1 MIVLLHFFHLGYSP
15 FILALLFL
23 LYEFVGIFSNLTGGW
38 LTSKFGIKK
47 IILFGFSL
55 QIIGI
60 LSLSFVDNSWNLF
73 LSLIWIIVFQGI
85 CGIAKDLTKTASKSA
100 IKVSSETDSKG
111 NLFKLVSWFTGSKNS
126 IKGIGFFLGGFLIQ
140 LMDFKLALWFLLL
153 LLLLGFIIISF
164 FIPKTFGIFKPSKR
178 ITELLSKSSPINF
191 LSLSRVFMF
200 GSRDIWF
207 VVGLPVFLY
216 SQNWSFWMVGSFL
229 AIWTIGYGL
238 IQGLTPLIINRSSDG
253 ISKEVM
259 ASKFW
264 VFILTIISGILF
276 VELFF
281 NFLNIEK
288 LILITAFLIIFGIVF
303 AINSSL
309 HSYLILAFS
318 SSSKTTEDIGF
329 YYAANAVGRFFGT
342 LLSGLL
348 YQFGSIELCLFG
360 TFIFLVFCLSFTM
373 YLPIFLSKSLF
384 LTLTIAA
391 AFFTIAID

>member
-38 LTSKFGIKK
+38 LTSKFGIKR

-360 TFIFLVFCLSFTM
+360 TFIFLVVCLFFTM
-373 YLPIFLSKSLF
+373 YLPNKLYTHLQS
-384 LTLTIAA
+384 
-391 AFFTIAID
+391 

>member
-60 LSLSFVDNSWNLF
+60 LSLSFVDNTWNLF

-85 CGIAKDLTKTASKSA
+85 C
-100 IKVSSETDSKG
+100 
-111 NLFKLVSWFTGSKNS
+111 
-126 IKGIGFFLGGFLIQ
+126 
-140 LMDFKLALWFLLL
+140 
-153 LLLLGFIIISF
+153 
-164 FIPKTFGIFKPSKR
+164 
-178 ITELLSKSSPINF
+178 
-191 LSLSRVFMF
+191 
-200 GSRDIWF
+200 
-207 VVGLPVFLY
+207 
-216 SQNWSFWMVGSFL
+216 
-229 AIWTIGYGL
+229 
-238 IQGLTPLIINRSSDG
+238 
-253 ISKEVM
+253 
-259 ASKFW
+259 
-264 VFILTIISGILF
+264 
-276 VELFF
+276 
-281 NFLNIEK
+281 
-288 LILITAFLIIFGIVF
+288 GIVF

-318 SSSKTTEDIGF
+318 SSSKTSEDIGF
-329 YYAANAVGRFFGT
+329 YYTANAVGRFFGT

-373 YLPIFLSKSLF
+373 YLPNKLYTHLQS
-384 LTLTIAA
+384 
-391 AFFTIAID
+391 

>member
-1 MIVLLHFFHLGYSP
+1 
-15 FILALLFL
+15 
-23 LYEFVGIFSNLTGGW
+23 
-38 LTSKFGIKK
+38 
-47 IILFGFSL
+47 
-55 QIIGI
+55 
-60 LSLSFVDNSWNLF
+60 
-73 LSLIWIIVFQGI
+73 
-85 CGIAKDLTKTASKSA
+85 
-100 IKVSSETDSKG
+100 
-111 NLFKLVSWFTGSKNS
+111 
-126 IKGIGFFLGGFLIQ
+126 
-140 LMDFKLALWFLLL
+140 
-153 LLLLGFIIISF
+153 
-164 FIPKTFGIFKPSKR
+164 
-178 ITELLSKSSPINF
+178 
-191 LSLSRVFMF
+191 
-200 GSRDIWF
+200 
-207 VVGLPVFLY
+207 
-216 SQNWSFWMVGSFL
+216 MVGSFL

-253 ISKEVM
+253 ISKEVI

-373 YLPIFLSKSLF
+373 YLPNKLYTHLQS
-384 LTLTIAA
+384 
-391 AFFTIAID
+391 

>member
-15 FILALLFL
+15 FIVALLFL

-38 LTSKFGIKK
+38 LTSKFGIKR

-253 ISKEVM
+253 ISKEVI

-288 LILITAFLIIFGIVF
+288 LILITSFLIIFGIVF

-373 YLPIFLSKSLF
+373 YLPNKLYTHLQS
-384 LTLTIAA
+384 
-391 AFFTIAID
+391 

>member
-38 LTSKFGIKK
+38 LTSKFGIKR

-360 TFIFLVFCLSFTM
+360 TFIFLVVCLSFTM
-373 YLPIFLSKSLF
+373 YLPNKLYTHLQS
-384 LTLTIAA
+384 
-391 AFFTIAID
+391 

>member
-15 FILALLFL
+15 FIVALLFL

-281 NFLNIEK
+281 NFLNAEK

-373 YLPIFLSKSLF
+373 YLPNKLYTHLQS
-384 LTLTIAA
+384 
-391 AFFTIAID
+391 